1 MDNKENKKFLISVE
15 SYKNEDLNLF
25 LTLEIKAEEED
36 QFKAFMGLGCS
47 LNIEDGLCVK
57 DAYTNYLG
65 IRVQKNTIFP
75 ENEIDFFDALKHY
88 RVDEYSQIA
97 QELAEQVED
106 YMNTLFFERVEFQ
119 IVIKP

>member
-1 MDNKENKKFLISVE
+1 MPIQIIWVFV
-15 SYKNEDLNLF
+15 YKR
-25 LTLEIKAEEED
+25 I
-36 QFKAFMGLGCS
+36 QF
-47 LNIEDGLCVK
+47 
-57 DAYTNYLG
+57 
-65 IRVQKNTIFP
+65 FP